1 MSANVG
7 QRLKL
12 LWGSVVH
19 TPDVLSEVRQLF
31 LGLVIVVV
39 VCYGIQALL
48 IQPRQQNLQKKIS
61 QQKEFV
67 TSMAN
72 GAIEAMVEKQF
83 QDLTTER
90 KELTEKLVQLRFQ
103 RQLYQE
109 QFQGDNA
116 KEQFSNVIFTL
127 LPNSPVDIEGKFLQM
142 NVMDVRS
149 FDRFDVYPV
158 NLQGDAAYSE
168 FIAYLRYLEN
178 RPEVGTISDLVLAQL
193 ATEDEQPGAAS
204 GAAKSVDAFSQSVR
218 VHFSLV
224 LGRVQLR

>member
-12 LWGSVVH
+12 LWGRVVH
-19 TPDVLSEVRQLF
+19 TPDVLFEVRQLF

-39 VCYGIQALL
+39 VCYSIQALL
-48 IQPRQQNLQKKIS
+48 IQPRQKNLQRKTS

-116 KEQFSNVIFTL
+116 KEQFSNVIFTM

-178 RPEVGTISDLVLAQL
+178 RPEVGTISDLVLEEL
-193 ATEDEQPGAAS
+193 GTEDEQPEVTPGTV
-204 GAAKSVDAFSQSVR
+204 KSVDAFSQSVR

>member
-168 FIAYLRYLEN
+168 FVAYLRYLEN
-178 RPEVGTISDLVLAQL
+178 RPEVGTISDLILEQL
-193 ATEDEQPGAAS
+193 ATEDEQPGAAP
-204 GAAKSVDAFSQSVR
+204 GAVKSVDAFSQSVR